1 MKKSLSKET
10 IGIGVAGTGFIGPAH
25 IEGLRRNGYKVLGLA
40 ENGDAQAVEK
50 AAQLGIPRAYG
61 AFEAMLADEDID
73 IIHLATP
80 NVLHY
85 PYAKAALLAGKHV
98 VCEKPLAMN
107 AAESGE
113 LVRLAAEKGLVNAVN
128 FNIRMYPMVQH
139 ARSLVQ
145 SGELGKLFILQGSY
159 LQDWLLLETDWN
171 WRLEPDQ
178 GGSLRAVGDIGSHWL
193 DLMTF
198 VTGLRVKEVFA
209 DFEIFHKTRKKP
221 LKALETFTGKLLQAS
236 DYEDAPITT
245 EDYATIMLHYEN
257 GVRGV
262 VTVAQVCS
270 GRKNRLFFEISG
282 SKSSVAWDGERPNEL
297 WVGHRAGPNQ
307 VVMKDPSLLSE
318 EARAVAG
325 YPGGHAE
332 GFPDTFKQ
340 FSRKVYDYLLAGD
353 FTKQPD
359 FPTFADGHYEMQL
372 CEAIERSA
380 REQVW
385 VSVSDR

>member
-25 IEGLRRNGYKVLGLA
+25 IEGLRRNGYTVLGLA
-40 ENGDAQAVEK
+40 ENGDAQAQEK

-61 AFEAMLADEDID
+61 AFEDMLADEDID

-198 VTGLRVKEVFA
+198 ITGLRVKEVYA

-245 EDYATIMLHYEN
+245 EDYATILLHYEN

-340 FSRKVYDYLLAGD
+340 FSKKVYDYLLAGD
-353 FTKQPD
+353 FSKQPD